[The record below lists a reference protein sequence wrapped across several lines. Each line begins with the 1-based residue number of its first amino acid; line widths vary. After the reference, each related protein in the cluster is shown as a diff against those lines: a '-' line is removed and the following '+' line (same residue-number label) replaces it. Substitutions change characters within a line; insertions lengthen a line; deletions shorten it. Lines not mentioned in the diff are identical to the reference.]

1 MQNDSI
7 RFSGAHRIEFC
18 YVQRQTSSCSRRVW
32 LRRRLGCPA
41 VTPPAATSTCRTPLA
56 SGPAGATCQGAG
68 ARKEPMATPAS
79 RAAASSL
86 LSQVKPV
93 VKVTIDRHWRYL
105 CLQMHIHLQV

>member
-1 MQNDSI
+1 MRASATATI
-7 RFSGAHRIEFC
+7 
-18 YVQRQTSSCSRRVW
+18 
-32 LRRRLGCPA
+32 CPD
-41 VTPPAATSTCRTPLA
+41 TMS
-56 SGPAGATCQGAG
+56 AG